1 MNGKSDRNSI
11 SEIARSSLK
20 FGTSGLRGLVVELN
34 GVPAFAY
41 TRAFAEMLKEDG
53 SAAAA
58 RNVVLVGRDLRES
71 SPVIA
76 QLCCAALQESGLVP
90 LDCGALPTPALAYHG
105 MRFGIPAIMV
115 TGSHIPEDRNGLKFY
130 RAQGEID
137 KKDEAGILAWH
148 AKLAIEAVPEAA
160 RAVRAGTPDLDLI
173 AAYRARYRDFFGTGA
188 LAGLTV
194 GVYQHSSVARDVI
207 VEMLEALGA
216 RAVPLGRATSFI
228 PVDTEALREEDEAL
242 ARHWAGEQSLDAIV
256 STDGDADR
264 PLISDANGA
273 FLRGDLVGAIT
284 AKSQGADAI
293 VTPVTSN
300 SALEASG
307 TFRTVLR
314 TKVGSPYV
322 IEGMVEALSAGAQA
336 VVGFEANGGV
346 LLGSDIVRD
355 GGRLAA
361 LPTRDA
367 MLPILCALREI
378 VAQGKPLA
386 DIGAAFA
393 FKAAASNRLKDVA
406 TDKSAAFVSR
416 LQLDEAFRSDL
427 MAPLGGVA
435 GINSRDGLRIMA
447 KNGEVV
453 HFRPSGNAPELRVY
467 VEAETEERAD
477 ELLEWGL
484 AQAEKHLS
492 SGSEEVQK
500 VFPRGRFQ

>member
-1 MNGKSDRNSI
+1 MNQTPKN
-11 SEIARSSLK
+11 APSSLK

-71 SPVIA
+71 SPSIA
-76 QLCCAALQESGLVP
+76 QLCCAALREAGLVP

-105 MRFGIPAIMV
+105 MRFGLPAIMV

-137 KKDEAGILAWH
+137 KMDEAGILGWH
-148 AKLAIEAVPEAA
+148 AKLEVTSVPEGA
-160 RAVRAGTPDLDLI
+160 RTFSARSPDMDLI
-173 AAYRARYRDFFGTGA
+173 AAYKARYRDFFGAGA

-228 PVDTEALREEDEAL
+228 PVDTEALREEDEVL
-242 ARHWAGEQSLDAIV
+242 ARRWASEQTLDAIV

-264 PLISDANGA
+264 PLISDSSGS

-284 AKSQGADAI
+284 AKSLGADVI

-307 TFRTVLR
+307 AFTTVTRTR
-314 TKVGSPYV
+314 VGSPYV
-322 IEGMVEALSAGAQA
+322 IEGMAEASQSGAQA

-346 LLGSDIVRD
+346 LLGSDIVQD
-355 GGRLAA
+355 GRRLAA

-367 MLPILCALREI
+367 MLPILCALREVI
-378 VAQGKPLA
+378 IQGRPLSQV
-386 DIGAAFA
+386 GAAFS
-393 FKAAASNRLKDVA
+393 FKSAASNRLQNVA
-406 TDKSAAFVSR
+406 TEKSTAFVSR
-416 LQLDEAFRSDL
+416 LQQDETFRSEL
-427 MAPLGGVA
+427 MTPLGGVA
-435 GINSRDGLRIMA
+435 EITTLDGLRMTA

-453 HFRPSGNAPELRVY
+453 HFRTSGNAPELRVY
-467 VEAETEERAD
+467 VEATTQERAAD
-477 ELLEWGL
+477 LLTWGL
-484 AQAEKHLS
+484 TTAQQQVS
-492 SGSEEVQK
+492 
-500 VFPRGRFQ
+500 

>member
-1 MNGKSDRNSI
+1 MKTGSGTVQ
-11 SEIARSSLK
+11 SSLK
-20 FGTSGLRGLVVELN
+20 FGTSGLRGLVTELN

-58 RNVVLVGRDLRES
+58 KNVVLVGRDLRES
-71 SPVIA
+71 SPSIA
-76 QLCCAALQESGLVP
+76 QLCCAALAESGLVP

-105 MRFGIPAIMV
+105 MRFGLPAIMV

-148 AKLAIEAVPEAA
+148 GKLAVMTVPDHARGVQAAKPDIDLIEA
-160 RAVRAGTPDLDLI
+160 
-173 AAYRARYRDFFGTGA
+173 YKARYKDFFGAGA
-188 LAGLTV
+188 LNGLTI

-207 VEMLEALGA
+207 VSMLEAFGA
-216 RAVPLGRATSFI
+216 RAVALGRATSFI
-228 PVDTEALREEDEAL
+228 PVDTEALRQEDEIL
-242 ARHWAGEQSLDAIV
+242 ARQWAGEQTLDAIV

-264 PLISDANGA
+264 PLISDGA
-273 FLRGDLVGAIT
+273 GMFLRGDLVGAIT
-284 AKSQGADAI
+284 AKYLGADTI

-300 SALEASG
+300 SALEDSGAFAS
-307 TFRTVLR
+307 VIR

-322 IEGMVEALSAGAQA
+322 IEGMNKAAHSGARV

-346 LLGSDIVRD
+346 LQGSDVERK
-355 GGRLAA
+355 GRKLSA

-367 MLPILCALREI
+367 MLPILCALGS
-378 VAQGKPLA
+378 VAEQSKPLA
-386 DIGAAFA
+386 EIGAGYA
-393 FKAAASNRLKDVA
+393 FKAAASNRLQNVP
-406 TDKSAAFVSR
+406 TEKSIAFVSR
-416 LQLDEAFRSDL
+416 LQQDAGFLSDL

-435 GINSRDGLRIMA
+435 ATNNSDGFRINT

-467 VEAETEERAD
+467 VEAKTPERAD
-477 ELLEWGL
+477 ELLNWGMGV
-484 AQAEKHLS
+484 AQKQV
-492 SGSEEVQK
+492 G
-500 VFPRGRFQ
+500 

>member
-1 MNGKSDRNSI
+1 MKAKPMI
-11 SEIARSSLK
+11 VPSSLK

-53 SAAAA
+53 SAASAG
-58 RNVVLVGRDLRES
+58 NVVLVGRDLRES
-71 SPVIA
+71 SASIA
-76 QLCCAALQESGLVP
+76 GLCCAALHESGLIP

-105 MRFGIPAIMV
+105 MRFGLPAIMV

-137 KKDEAGILAWH
+137 KTDEAGILAWH
-148 AKLAIEAVPEAA
+148 ARLEIDSVPASA
-160 RAVRAGTPDLDLI
+160 HGFRAQAPDINLI
-173 AAYRARYRDFFGTGA
+173 DAYKTRYRDFFGPGA

-207 VEMLEALGA
+207 VAMLEALGA
-216 RAVPLGRATSFI
+216 RAVPLGRATRFI
-228 PVDTEALREEDEAL
+228 PVDTEALREEDEVL
-242 ARHWAGEQSLDAIV
+242 ARQWASEQRLDAIV

-264 PLISDANGA
+264 PLISDSRGA

-284 AKSQGADAI
+284 AKALGADAI

-300 SALEASG
+300 SALEQSG
-307 TFRTVLR
+307 AFPTVLR
-314 TKVGSPYV
+314 TRVGSPYV
-322 IEGMVEALSAGAQA
+322 IEGMAEATKSGAQA

-346 LLGSDIVRD
+346 LLGSDVARE
-355 GGRLAA
+355 GRRLAA

-378 VAQGKPLA
+378 VAQGRPLA
-386 DIGAAFA
+386 AIGDAFA

-406 TDKSAAFVSR
+406 TDRSAAFVAR
-416 LQLDEAFRSDL
+416 LQQDEAFRSEL

-435 GINSRDGLRIMA
+435 GVNSRDGLRITA

-467 VEAETEERAD
+467 VEAATAERA
-477 ELLEWGL
+477 ESLLDWGL
-484 AQAEKHLS
+484 TQSARATS
-492 SGSEEVQK
+492 
-500 VFPRGRFQ
+500 

>member
-1 MNGKSDRNSI
+1 MVP
-11 SEIARSSLK
+11 SSLK

-53 SAAAA
+53 SAATS

-71 SPVIA
+71 SPSIA
-76 QLCCAALQESGLVP
+76 QLCCAALHESGLVP

-137 KKDEAGILAWH
+137 KKDEESILAWH
-148 AKLAIEAVPEAA
+148 AKLAITAVPETA
-160 RAVRAGTPDLDLI
+160 RTIRAGTPDVDLV
-173 AAYRARYRDFFGTGA
+173 AAYKARYRDFFGDGA
-188 LAGLTV
+188 LKGLTV

-207 VEMLEALGA
+207 VEMLESLGA

-228 PVDTEALREEDEAL
+228 PVDTEALRGEDETL
-242 ARHWAGEQSLDAIV
+242 ARQWAGEQALDAII

-264 PLISDANGA
+264 PLISDAGGT

-284 AKSQGADAI
+284 ALSLGADAI

-307 TFRTVLR
+307 AFRAVLR
-314 TKVGSPYV
+314 TRVGSPYV
-322 IEGMVEALSAGAQA
+322 IDGMAEALAAGAQA

-346 LLGSDIVRD
+346 LLGSNIER
-355 GGRLAA
+355 GRRRLAA

-367 MLPILCALREI
+367 MLPILCVLSEI
-378 VAQGKPLA
+378 VTQGQPLA

-393 FKAAASNRLKDVA
+393 FKAAASNRLQNVA
-406 TDKSAAFVSR
+406 TQKSAAFVSR
-416 LQLDEAFRSDL
+416 LQMDEAFRSEL

-435 GINSRDGLRIMA
+435 EVNSRDGLRIMA
-447 KNGEVV
+447 KTGEVV

-467 VEAETEERAD
+467 VEAAAADRA
-477 ELLEWGL
+477 EQLLEWGL
-484 AQAEKHLS
+484 AEA
-492 SGSEEVQK
+492 
-500 VFPRGRFQ
+500 GRRVG

>member
-1 MNGKSDRNSI
+1 
-11 SEIARSSLK
+11 
-20 FGTSGLRGLVVELN
+20 VVELN

-58 RNVVLVGRDLRES
+58 KNVVLVGRDLRES
-71 SPVIA
+71 SPSIA
-76 QLCCAALQESGLVP
+76 QLCCAALLEAGLVP

-105 MRFGIPAIMV
+105 MRFGLPAIMV

-137 KKDEAGILAWH
+137 KQDEASILDWH
-148 AKLAIEAVPEAA
+148 AKLEVTSVPESA
-160 RAVRAGTPDLDLI
+160 RTFSASKPDFDLI
-173 AAYRARYRDFFGTGA
+173 AAYKARYQDFFGAGA

-216 RAVPLGRATSFI
+216 RAVPLGRAASFI
-228 PVDTEALREEDEAL
+228 PVDTEALREEDEVL
-242 ARHWAGEQSLDAIV
+242 ARGWASEQSLDAIV

-264 PLISDANGA
+264 PLISDANGC

-284 AKSQGADAI
+284 AESLGADVI

-307 TFRTVLR
+307 AFKTVARTR
-314 TKVGSPYV
+314 VGSPYV
-322 IEGMVEALSAGAQA
+322 IEGMAGASGSGAQV

-346 LLGSDIVRD
+346 LLGSAIVQD
-355 GGRLAA
+355 GRRLGA

-367 MLPILCALREI
+367 MLPILCALREVI
-378 VAQGKPLA
+378 SQGKSLSQV
-386 DIGAAFA
+386 GAAFS
-393 FKAAASNRLKDVA
+393 FKAAASNRLQNVA
-406 TDKSAAFVSR
+406 TEKSAAFVSR
-416 LQLDEAFRSDL
+416 LQQDEAFRSEL

-435 GINSRDGLRIMA
+435 GITALDGLRMTA

-467 VEAETEERAD
+467 VEATTQERAAD
-477 ELLEWGL
+477 LLSWGL
-484 AQAEKHLS
+484 TIAQQQVS
-492 SGSEEVQK
+492 
-500 VFPRGRFQ
+500 

>member
-1 MNGKSDRNSI
+1 MDNKPAS
-11 SEIARSSLK
+11 APSSLK

-34 GVPAFAY
+34 GAPAFAY

-53 SAAAA
+53 AAAA
-58 RNVVLVGRDLRES
+58 ADNVVLVGRDLRES
-71 SPVIA
+71 SPSIA

-148 AKLAIEAVPEAA
+148 ARLGITAVPDTA
-160 RAVRAGTPDLDLI
+160 RAVRAGAPDLDLI
-173 AAYRARYRDFFGTGA
+173 AAYKARYHGFFGAGA

-228 PVDTEALREEDEAL
+228 PVDTEALREEDETL
-242 ARHWAGEQSLDAIV
+242 ARQWAGERSLDAIV

-264 PLISDANGA
+264 PLISDARGA

-284 AKSQGADAI
+284 AKSLGADVI

-314 TKVGSPYV
+314 TRVGSPYV
-322 IEGMVEALSAGAQA
+322 IEGMAEASHSGAQA

-346 LLGSDIVRD
+346 LLGSDVVRE
-355 GGRLAA
+355 GRRLAA

-367 MLPILCALREI
+367 MLPILCALGEI

-416 LQLDEAFRSDL
+416 LQQDEAFLSEL
-427 MAPLGGVA
+427 MAPLEGVA
-435 GINSRDGLRIMA
+435 GVNSRDGLRIMA

-453 HFRPSGNAPELRVY
+453 HFRTSGNAPELRVY
-467 VEAETEERAD
+467 VEAVTPERA
-477 ELLEWGL
+477 EGLLEWGL
-484 AQAEKHLS
+484 AVAHRQV
-492 SGSEEVQK
+492 G
-500 VFPRGRFQ
+500 

>member
-1 MNGKSDRNSI
+1 MDMNPAIVS
-11 SEIARSSLK
+11 SSLK

-41 TRAFAEMLKEDG
+41 TRAFAGMLKEDG
-53 SAAAA
+53 SAAASN
-58 RNVVLVGRDLRES
+58 NVVLVGRDLRES
-71 SPVIA
+71 SPSIA
-76 QLCCAALQESGLVP
+76 QLCCAALQESGLIP

-137 KKDEAGILAWH
+137 KKDEASILAWH
-148 AKLAIEAVPEAA
+148 AKLGITWVPASA
-160 RAVRAGTPDLDLI
+160 RAFRAQIPDIDLI
-173 AAYRARYRDFFGTGA
+173 GAYKARYRDFFGIGA
-188 LAGLTV
+188 LAGLSI

-216 RAVPLGRATSFI
+216 QAVPLGRAASFI
-228 PVDTEALREEDEAL
+228 PVDTEALREEDEVL
-242 ARHWAGEQSLDAIV
+242 ARQWAGEQALDAIV

-264 PLISDANGA
+264 PLISDANGT

-284 AKSQGADAI
+284 ARSLGADAI

-307 TFRTVLR
+307 IFRTVLR
-314 TKVGSPYV
+314 TQVGSPYV
-322 IEGMVEALSAGAQA
+322 IEGMAKASSSGAQV

-346 LLGSDIVRD
+346 LLGSDIARENC
-355 GGRLAA
+355 RLAA

-367 MLPILCALREI
+367 MLPILCALGEI
-378 VAQGKPLA
+378 VTQGKPLA
-386 DIGAAFA
+386 EIGAAFA
-393 FKAAASNRLKDVA
+393 FKAAASNRLQNVA

-416 LQLDEAFRSDL
+416 MQQDEAFLSDL

-435 GINSRDGLRIMA
+435 GVNPLDGFRITA

-467 VEAETEERAD
+467 VEAITPERA
-477 ELLEWGL
+477 ESLLDWGL
-484 AQAEKHLS
+484 VEAQRRV
-492 SGSEEVQK
+492 G
-500 VFPRGRFQ
+500 

>member
-1 MNGKSDRNSI
+1 MILTPDTAK
-11 SEIARSSLK
+11 SSLK

-53 SAAAA
+53 SAAKAK
-58 RNVVLVGRDLRES
+58 NLVLVGRDLRES
-71 SPVIA
+71 SPSIA
-76 QLCCAALQESGLVP
+76 QLCCAALQESGLIP

-105 MRFGIPAIMV
+105 MRFCIPAIMV

-137 KKDEAGILAWH
+137 KKDEASILGWH
-148 AKLAIEAVPEAA
+148 AKMNIASVPESA
-160 RAVRAGTPDLDLI
+160 RAVKAAAPDTDLI
-173 AAYRARYRDFFGTGA
+173 AAYKERYRAFFGAGA

-207 VEMLEALGA
+207 VEMIEALGA

-228 PVDTEALREEDEAL
+228 PVDTEALREEDEIL
-242 ARHWAGEQSLDAIV
+242 AREWANEQKLDAIV

-264 PLISDANGA
+264 PLISDASGS

-284 AKSQGADAI
+284 AKYVGADVI

-307 TFRTVLR
+307 MFKNVIR

-322 IEGMVEALSAGAQA
+322 IEGMAEASRSGGRAI
-336 VVGFEANGGV
+336 VGFEANGGV
-346 LLGSDIVRD
+346 LLGSNIERD
-355 GGRLAA
+355 GRRLDA

-367 MLPILCALREI
+367 MLPILCALGEV
-378 VAQGKPLA
+378 VAQSRPLA
-386 DIGAAFA
+386 EVAAAFA
-393 FKAAASNRLKDVA
+393 FKAAASNRLKNVA
-406 TDKSAAFVSR
+406 TEKSAAFVSR
-416 LQLDEAFRSDL
+416 LQEDKVFLSDL

-435 GINSRDGLRIMA
+435 GQDARDGLRIAA

-467 VEAETEERAD
+467 VEALSQERSAQ
-477 ELLEWGL
+477 LLEWGL
-484 AQAEKHLS
+484 AEAERRV
-492 SGSEEVQK
+492 G
-500 VFPRGRFQ
+500 